1 MIKLIVKSNG
11 ENERMEFKDVMNSYA
26 GLIVKIAKKYKGLNL
41 TEDDMQECYL
51 ALWKAYSNYDE
62 VHCFSTY
69 ATVVVGQHFQNLKN
83 YEVAEMRN
91 SIDREI
97 LNMEYDLGDGNQLG
111 DMIADDNCNFEQSII
126 DKDIISY
133 VKSQLSDMEMD
144 LLAYNFGYVTGVSL
158 AEKYGVRKSAITNR
172 NARFKIK
179 LRKIIEQYNE
189 I

>member
-1 MIKLIVKSNG
+1 MIKLIIRSNG
-11 ENERMEFKDVMNSYA
+11 DNKRMEFNEVMNSYT
-26 GLIVKIAKKYKGLNL
+26 GLMIKIAKKYKGFDL

-51 ALWKAYSNYDE
+51 ALWKAYSDYDE

-69 ATVVVGQHFQNLKN
+69 ATTVIAQHFQNLKN
-83 YEVAEMRN
+83 YEVAEMR
-91 SIDREI
+91 STIDKKF

-111 DMIADDNCNFEQSII
+111 DMIADDNCNFEQSIM
-126 DKDIISY
+126 DKDIIQY
-133 VKSQLSDMEMD
+133 VKSNLSEMEMD